1 MKASV
6 PQRAQRKRRTD
17 SGIVGQATTDE
28 PIDTARSAVLC
39 YEHARTC
46 IVGRGTVSALLA
58 RFGPMPC
65 FFLRSLTGAFATS
78 ASSNPGCL
86 IRARPRTA
94 MEAVNLRIHR
104 SHSATATKENKDD
117 NRYIAHRSIKLE
129 RAGSITYSTY
139 EERQGSTPIARR
151 RNCAFLAHHQH

>member
-65 FFLRSLTGAFATS
+65 LFLRSLTRRFAPS
-78 ASSNPGCL
+78 ASSNPGGL
-86 IRARPRTA
+86 IRATPRTA
-94 MEAVNLRIHR
+94 VEAVNLRIHR
-104 SHSATATKENKDD
+104 SHSAAATKENKD
-117 NRYIAHRSIKLE
+117 NNPSIAYRVVKE
-129 RAGSITYSTY
+129 
-139 EERQGSTPIARR
+139 
-151 RNCAFLAHHQH
+151 